1 MITITLYD
9 ERSDSI
15 VAKST
20 FTSEI
25 STASNNWKAFAKRN
39 HLNENLQIIQSGEF
53 MLLAFP
59 HTNIRQLD
67 IKCDEYPYDI
77 TPIIFNDIHSFN
89 NKHCCVLS
97 QKNVYHYPIDEIYMT
112 KVSPESIDNNYSL
125 FSFIFDNPLLT
136 YATMFNATYRFNNCS
151 INGNEITV
159 EIDASD
165 WIFTLTPK
173 YQNMFTINYLPS
185 IQTTVIS
192 KIDDIKTGTYTLTFD
207 ITKPYVD
214 NVVITVNNEKIT
226 VTPSNESVNIEE
238 GKKNIF
244 GDGIDYISKMKT
256 YINQIVKT
264 QEFKDC
270 YNNLIKTTNFEQ
282 FVQQFINNFPID
294 NCTLTNAILY
304 TCSCYM
310 NIRTN
315 DFVSFIRW
323 IMNNESY
330 IHDKIFANEDF
341 MECWNSIIDMF
352 FGPRN
357 SNALGFIVYYVVN
370 YIANNTCTNV
380 LDYLLDFINGIPDTT
395 NQIKHVSCDV
405 TPFIVDIPTQN
416 VTIKTPKIS
425 EGTSQPPKEDK
436 NTEEESSNI
445 IWIILAIVAVVVIV
459 VIILF
464 VSKKKTS
471 NNVVQTSQ

>member
-1 MITITLYD
+1 MITISLYEIRED
-9 ERSDSI
+9 KITEED
-15 VAKST
+15 K

-67 IKCDEYPYDI
+67 IKCDEYPYNI
-77 TPIIFNDIHSFN
+77 TPINFND
-89 NKHCCVLS
+89 KHCCVLS

-112 KVSPESIDNNYSL
+112 KVSPESTIDNNYSL
-125 FSFIFDNPLLT
+125 FSFVFDHPLLT
-136 YATMFNATYRFNNCS
+136 YASIFNATGRYINNCS

-185 IQTTVIS
+185 IQTTVMP

-207 ITKPYVD
+207 TTKPYAN
-214 NVVITVNNEKIT
+214 NVIITVNNEKIT
-226 VTPSNESVNIEE
+226 VTPSNEPVNIEE
-238 GKKNIF
+238 ERESIF
-244 GDGIDYISKMKT
+244 GNTDYILKMKT

-310 NIRTN
+310 NIQTS

-352 FGPRN
+352 SGPRN
-357 SNALGFIVYYVVN
+357 RNVLGFIVYYVVN

-380 LDYLLDFINGIPDTT
+380 LDYILNFINGIPDTT

-416 VTIKTPKIS
+416 VTNKTPKIN
-425 EGTSQPPKEDK
+425 EETSQPPKEDK
-436 NTEEESSNI
+436 NTEESSNI

-471 NNVVQTSQ
+471 NTAVQSSQ